1 MESSVGSGSGSAFI
15 DSLHSERKTRKASR
29 CVTDGEPGPEAS
41 RRAKTTLSIC
51 VRVALAVDW
60 MVSDLETR

>member
-1 MESSVGSGSGSAFI
+1 MGSWSGSAFI

-29 CVTDGEPGPEAS
+29 CVTAGADSGADS

-51 VRVALAVDW
+51 VSVAFAVDW